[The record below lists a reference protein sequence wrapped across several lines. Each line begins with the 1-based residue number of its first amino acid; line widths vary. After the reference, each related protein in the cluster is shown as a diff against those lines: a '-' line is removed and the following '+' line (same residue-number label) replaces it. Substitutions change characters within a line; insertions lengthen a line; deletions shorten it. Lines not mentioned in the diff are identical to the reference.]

1 MTDHQST
8 LATDPTDPSAASTSA
23 ASSSTT
29 GSWLGSPGAPGAG
42 SGSPA
47 GTRQRGTRRI
57 GDRLKALLSTGLVR
71 IVLVALAAS
80 TIAPLGFMIFKS
92 LTKQDGTNALTFD
105 AWAAVLNGKLPQA
118 GLISLQV
125 SVIAIVVILGVGTL
139 AAFGFAKLRFKGS
152 QPIMA
157 TIIVLMLVPGQ
168 TFIITEYFN
177 FSNLGLIGN
186 IPAVGILYGATQIPF
201 ATFILTNF
209 FRAIPDELV
218 EAAII
223 DGASYPR
230 AFWSIFLP
238 LARPAMVTVGVLAF
252 IGVWNDLLIALLF
265 LPTPGARTLSVV
277 MAGAQDTRVFDV
289 SQVMAGSLLSAI
301 PCIIVYLI
309 FQRQIAVGLTAGTGK

>member
-1 MTDHQST
+1 MTDRNST
-8 LATDPTDPSAASTSA
+8 IETDTSNDVPLSATQPRVAPPR
-23 ASSSTT
+23 SSSTAHRT
-29 GSWLGSPGAPGAG
+29 GG
-42 SGSPA
+42 
-47 GTRQRGTRRI
+47 RRI
-57 GDRLKALLSTGLVR
+57 GDRISALFSTGLTR
-71 IVLVALAAS
+71 IVLVGLAAG
-80 TIAPLGFMIFKS
+80 TIAPLVFMVFKS
-92 LTKQDGTNALTFD
+92 LTKQDGTNAVTFD

-125 SVIAIVVILGVGTL
+125 SVIAILVILSIATL
-139 AAFGFAKLRFKGS
+139 AAFGFAKLSFTGS

-177 FSNLGLIGN
+177 FSHLGLIGN
-186 IPAVGILYGATQIPF
+186 IPAVGVLYGVTQIPF

-230 AFWSIFLP
+230 VFWSIFLP

-265 LPTPGARTLSVV
+265 LPTPGSRTLSVV
-277 MAGAQDTRVFDV
+277 MAGAQDTRTFDV

-301 PCIIVYLI
+301 PCIIVYVI

>member
-8 LATDPTDPSAASTSA
+8 LAAPPARSGSAQATPSAGSR
-23 ASSSTT
+23 SSRS
-29 GSWLGSPGAPGAG
+29 AG
-42 SGSPA
+42 SAGPA
-47 GTRQRGTRRI
+47 GTPRKRTRRF
-57 GDRLKALLSTGLVR
+57 GDRLKAILSTGLVR

-80 TIAPLGFMIFKS
+80 TIAPVGFMVFKS
-92 LTKQDGTNALTFD
+92 LTKQDGTNALTFES
-105 AWAAVLNGKLPQA
+105 WAAVLNGKLPQA

-177 FSNLGLIGN
+177 FSNRGLIGN